1 MENFKNGWVT
11 LQDKGIIK
19 GINDSD
25 SLGSEESE
33 SDLESYFEES
43 IQAYQW
49 MTHAFTFTIF
59 VDLTFGMHLCID
71 FYN

>member
-1 MENFKNGWVT
+1 MENFKKGWVT

-43 IQAYQW
+43 IQAY
-49 MTHAFTFTIF
+49 FRFF
-59 VDLTFGMHLCID
+59 CCYDVKS
-71 FYN
+71 

>member
-1 MENFKNGWVT
+1 MENFKKGWTT
-11 LQDKGIIK
+11 LQDK

-43 IQAYQW
+43 IQA
-49 MTHAFTFTIF
+49 
-59 VDLTFGMHLCID
+59 
-71 FYN
+71 